1 MKKVFALVMCITL
14 WIVFAACQNASPED
28 TTGLGPRDNFSFSL
42 TWGCYGISSY
52 NSETGRLVKTTD
64 ATHPEDYVTE
74 YQLPRED
81 LERIYDYICALDVAS
96 YPDEYKP
103 HKNGLA
109 SSPPMS
115 LILTVRT
122 DGFEKTIR
130 AENIAITYE
139 SKDKKGQAFLTTCK
153 AIRDILIKTEE
164 WKALP
169 EYEVFYD

>member
-1 MKKVFALVMCITL
+1 
-14 WIVFAACQNASPED
+14 
-28 TTGLGPRDNFSFSL
+28 
-42 TWGCYGISSY
+42 
-52 NSETGRLVKTTD
+52 
-64 ATHPEDYVTE
+64 
-74 YQLPRED
+74 
-81 LERIYDYICALDVAS
+81 
-96 YPDEYKP
+96 
-103 HKNGLA
+103 
-109 SSPPMS
+109 MS
-115 LILTVRT
+115 LILTVHT